1 MNMDHLQRMMFLER
15 LLMNMVPL
23 LITQEMDSP
32 SGMLKRNQQLEKEM
46 KEREFVR
53 EILCQHV

>member
-32 SGMLKRNQQLEKEM
+32 SGMLKRNQQLVMEV
-46 KEREFVR
+46 KERGFVL
-53 EILCQHV
+53 EVLFQPV